1 MATARS
7 HEELITWQRAHEL
20 KMGVYALIQSGPVV
34 DDEEFC
40 EQIRRSARSAPRL
53 IAEGFGR
60 YVPGEF
66 RKYLRWANG
75 ELKETMDAL
84 RDGVD
89 SGYFTPAQILP
100 LQRLARRSSK
110 AATSLI
116 AYLRTARS
124 PDEQH
129 PSENPRNR
137 KNPRTRENPRTR
149 QNPRTRRT
157 GRTGRTGPSEPTE
170 PSEPD
175 EP

>member
-1 MATARS
+1 MASARS
-7 HEELITWQRAHEL
+7 HEGLITWQRAHEL
-20 KMGVYALIQSGPVV
+20 KMGVYALIKSGPVV

-40 EQIRRSARSAPRL
+40 EQTRRSARSAPRL

-60 YVPGEF
+60 YIPGEV

-75 ELKETMDAL
+75 ELKETMDSL

-89 SGYFTPAQILP
+89 SGYFTPDQILP

-110 AATSLI
+110 AATSLN
-116 AYLRTARS
+116 AYLRTAKP

-129 PSENPRNR
+129 PSETSRNR
-137 KNPRTRENPRTR
+137 KNPGTRENPRTR

-157 GRTGRTGPSEPTE
+157 RPSEPAE

>member
-7 HEELITWQRAHEL
+7 HEELICWQRAYEL
-20 KMGVYALIQSGPVV
+20 KMGVYALMQSGPVV

-40 EQIRRSARSAPRL
+40 DQIRRSARSAPRL
-53 IAEGFGR
+53 MAEGFGR

-75 ELKETMDAL
+75 ELKETMNAL

-89 SGYFTPAQILP
+89 SGYFTPAQVLP

-116 AYLRTARS
+116 AYLRTAKA
-124 PDEQH
+124 PDEQS
-129 PSENPRNR
+129 PPAKRPNSKDR
-137 KNPRTRENPRTR
+137 RTHGTKRT
-149 QNPRTRRT
+149 QGTRRT
-157 GRTGRTGPSEPTE
+157 RPSEPPEPFE
-170 PSEPD
+170 PSEP
-175 EP
+175 

>member
-1 MATARS
+1 MGSVGFVREVHGGSLGSRGSRFTQNRFNVASRVLLLPVMAAARS
-7 HEELITWQRAHEL
+7 HEELIAWQRAHEL
-20 KMGVYALIQSGPVV
+20 KLGVYALIESGPVV

-89 SGYFTPAQILP
+89 SGYFTPDEILP
-100 LQRLARRSSK
+100 LQRLAKRSSK
-110 AATSLI
+110 AATNLI
-116 AYLRTARS
+116 AYLGTA
-124 PDEQH
+124 
-129 PSENPRNR
+129 
-137 KNPRTRENPRTR
+137 KTA
-149 QNPRTRRT
+149 
-157 GRTGRTGPSEPTE
+157 EPHE
-170 PSEPD
+170 P
-175 EP
+175 